1 MDDMN
6 NIEDKKIINW
16 IKNQEFSKLTFLDNC
31 WLSHENELYLGF
43 YYFIQYLKQECF
55 DDVIAEAISRY
66 SDESSAYCYLGDT
79 ADKIYS
85 SFNEQH
91 IPAGFYRHA
100 IKLNPNNA
108 HAHWG
113 LFIKD
118 DDTNSCIKSL
128 QLDYENNEFER
139 LGHTIDNLS
148 RYNSNSF
155 SAFTFQ
161 DWQFIKSLIQDSR
174 VTCRENMRAFV
185 LFYLD
190 EVEDCL
196 ALIESMDSVSVEII
210 EAYFNRNLISKEF
223 AISKLYYWQIDKL
236 LGDDYKTIYQAYVKE
251 SEKGEANPLRQVLIQ
266 KAFLAGEYKDVVTYH
281 EEAPTND
288 LYCRNDINGRL
299 YYLLALSYLKQPV
312 NKQVLKVIND
322 KADTLDG
329 ESKTLYEAVRCK
341 HKIDELERR
350 FLGETRFK
358 NMIDNWQIYQ
368 EVTKAFDSPYLI
380 NHPTYEHLSSSLNS
394 LKNKWNDAYYNT
406 QLAEMKDKLSNADM
420 SNDDFLRLYNL
431 GIECNEFDFVIE
443 SITKFHSNNIPTIS
457 SYNCIGVCYER
468 KKELSHAFEYYKL
481 AIELM
486 RLSKDYDHILIGNY
500 ISCAERLLDGEV
512 SEEEYNDLRHRYNAN
527 LVNQFKWH
535 TFTAKS
541 GRLFKYSPFN
551 VNSID
556 ALTNQYFYLA
566 SKKQLND
573 PIELP
578 ILSKLDSNN
587 LIDTNYRICS
597 LSNNN
602 NSMLMW
608 SHYAEEHQGIM
619 VEYWFGGEFPCGV
632 GVDKVSYVDESKRN
646 LEKDLYVFNQYLL
659 TKNNDWSYEDEVRI
673 FTNAKEKI
681 YFENFNYPNT
691 DRTKINAS
699 IRSITLGCDFPDD
712 KRKLIANIANTI
724 NSNRESYAPKVTLR
738 EAFISQDNCFALK
751 YRDIDI
757 STI

>member
-1 MDDMN
+1 MS
-6 NIEDKKIINW
+6 NIDDKKIISW
-16 IKNQEFSKLTFLDNC
+16 IKNQEFSKLNFLDNC
-31 WLSHENELYLGF
+31 WQSHENEWYLGF
-43 YYFIQYLKQECF
+43 YYFIQYLKQECL
-55 DDVIAEAISRY
+55 DDVMAEVTSRH
-66 SDESSAYCYLGDT
+66 SDESSAYCYLGD
-79 ADKIYS
+79 AANKIYS

-91 IPAGFYRHA
+91 IPTCFYRHA

-118 DDTNSCIKSL
+118 DDTNSCITSL
-128 QLDYENNEFER
+128 KLDYEKNEFEK
-139 LGHTIDNLS
+139 LGRKIDNLLS
-148 RYNSNSF
+148 HRNHF
-155 SAFTFQ
+155 SDFTLQ
-161 DWQFIKSLIQDSR
+161 DWQFINSLIQDR
-174 VTCRENMRAFV
+174 KVTCRRDMLVFA

-196 ALIESMDSVSVEII
+196 TLIESMDTVNVEII
-210 EAYFNRNLISKEF
+210 KAYFNRSLISKEF
-223 AISKLYYWQIDKL
+223 ALSKLYYWEVDKF
-236 LGDDYKTIYQAYVKE
+236 LGDDNKAIYQAYVKE
-251 SEKGEANPLRQVLIQ
+251 SEKGKDNPLKQVLIQ
-266 KAFLAGEYKDVVTYH
+266 KAFQAGEYKDVVTYH
-281 EEAPTND
+281 EEASTDD
-288 LYCRNDINGRL
+288 LHYRHDINGRL
-299 YYLLALSYLKQPV
+299 YYLLALSYRKQPV
-312 NKQVLKVIND
+312 NKEILEFINN
-322 KADTLDG
+322 KADTLRD
-329 ESKTLYEAVRCK
+329 ESKILYQAVKCK

-350 FLGETRFK
+350 FLEKTHF
-358 NMIDNWQIYQ
+358 NDTIDRWEIYEEVAKALGSPGLIKHQIY
-368 EVTKAFDSPYLI
+368 
-380 NHPTYEHLSSSLNS
+380 NHLSCELKSLEI
-394 LKNKWNDAYYNT
+394 KWNDAYYDT
-406 QLAEMKDKLSNADM
+406 QLAEMKVKLSNGDM
-420 SNDDFLRLYNL
+420 SSDDFLRLYNL

-443 SITKFHSNNIPTIS
+443 NVTTFHASNQPTMA
-457 SYNCIGVCYER
+457 SYNCIGVCHER

-486 RLSKDYDHILIGNY
+486 HSSKDYNHIIIGNY
-500 ISCAERLLDGEV
+500 ISCAERLPDVEIV
-512 SEEEYNDLRHRYNAN
+512 EEYNDLRRRYNED

-578 ILSKLDSNN
+578 TLSKLDSDN

-608 SHYAEEHQGIM
+608 SHYAQEHQGIM

-632 GVDKVSYVDESKRN
+632 GVEKVSYVDESKRN
-646 LEKDLYVFNQYLL
+646 LEKDLYFFNQYLL

-673 FTNAKEKI
+673 FTNVKEKI
-681 YFENFNYPNT
+681 NFESFEYPNT
-691 DRTKINAS
+691 DRTKINAR
-699 IRSITLGCDFPDD
+699 ICSITLGCDFPDD
-712 KRKLIANIANTI
+712 KRKLIVNIANTI
-724 NSNRESYAPKVTLR
+724 NSNRESHEHKVTLR
-738 EAFISQDNCFALK
+738 EAFISQDNCFALV

-757 STI
+757 SKI

>member
-1 MDDMN
+1 MN

-16 IKNQEFSKLTFLDNC
+16 IKNQEFSKLTSLDNC
-31 WLSHENELYLGF
+31 WQSHENKLYLGF
-43 YYFIQYLKQECF
+43 YYFIQYLKQECL

-66 SDESSAYCYLGDT
+66 GDESSAYCYLGGT

-128 QLDYENNEFER
+128 QLDYKNNEFER

-148 RYNSNSF
+148 RYHSNSF

-161 DWQFIKSLIQDSR
+161 DWQFIKSLIQDSK
-174 VTCRENMRAFV
+174 VTCERDMLVVV

-210 EAYFNRNLISKEF
+210 EAYLNRNLISKEF
-223 AISKLYYWQIDKL
+223 AISKLYCWQIDKL

-251 SEKGEANPLRQVLIQ
+251 SEEGRANPLRQVLIQ
-266 KAFLAGEYKDVVTYH
+266 KAFQAGEYKDVVTYH

-288 LYCRNDINGRL
+288 LYYRNDINGGL

-322 KADTLDG
+322 KADTLEG
-329 ESKTLYEAVRCK
+329 ESKTLYQAVRCK

-350 FLGETRFK
+350 FLEETRFK

-368 EVTKAFDSPYLI
+368 EVTKAFDSPNLI

-406 QLAEMKDKLSNADM
+406 QLAEMKDKLSNGDM

-443 SITKFHSNNIPTIS
+443 NITKFHSNNIPTIS

-481 AIELM
+481 AIKLM

-500 ISCAERLLDGEV
+500 ISCAQRLPDVEV

-608 SHYAEEHQGIM
+608 SHYAQEHKGIM
-619 VEYWFGGEFPCGV
+619 VEYWFGGEFPYGV
-632 GVDKVSYVDESKRN
+632 GIEKVNYTDESKRN
-646 LEKDLYVFNQYLL
+646 LEKHLYIFNQYLL

-751 YRDIDI
+751 YRDIEI